1 LDLEALLALLNR
13 GQTATQYTTYN
24 PVIAQLK
31 DLYDLEKMF
40 SVGRDDETSI
50 EDLLNI
56 IGASRRS

>member
-1 LDLEALLALLNR
+1 LLNR